1 MGWAVVLDP
10 YVADLAD
17 NNVVCQKIVSTV
29 YYSADHAFV
38 VDKGQVLL
46 ERYEQLARSKPE
58 GWVRQVYKYLVE
70 SQRSANSSTAHI
82 LCLELPPM
90 PKGAYC
96 CDSDADRVEGID
108 QVERIMV
115 GLASG
120 QQNTAL
126 VTLDS
131 ASRSQCQS
139 QWLFWTD
146 ECYQKVLNQH
156 KVCFKFTDSWD
167 WLNEPYPPCPNTK
180 QSLEEFLRTHGGGEI
195 RETQQL
201 EFKCPDNPANGLT
214 NKLVEEIREAICAMA
229 NSDGGYVFI
238 GVKDDGSIPGVAL
251 LYDGKPRSVDE
262 LSRILYRE
270 HHQFEPDEPVDALW
284 EIKVETDRYTFVF
297 RIPKRRIKNYTYKGK
312 MFIRIG
318 TQSLQR

>member
-10 YVADLAD
+10 YVVDLAD
-17 NNVVCQKIVSTV
+17 NHVVCQKIVKTV
-29 YYSADHAFV
+29 YHSADHAFV

-70 SQRSANSSTAHI
+70 SQPAPDVASTPHI
-82 LCLELPPM
+82 LCLKLPPM
-90 PKGAYC
+90 PEGAYC
-96 CDSDADRVEGID
+96 CDSDADRVERID

-180 QSLEEFLRTHGGGEI
+180 QSLEEFLRNVSSEL
-195 RETQQL
+195 RESKQAPTASL
-201 EFKCPDNPANGLT
+201 NRSRRSTRRL
-214 NKLVEEIREAICAMA
+214 
-229 NSDGGYVFI
+229 
-238 GVKDDGSIPGVAL
+238 AL
-251 LYDGKPRSVDE
+251 LSIA
-262 LSRILYRE
+262 LSQLI
-270 HHQFEPDEPVDALW
+270 A
-284 EIKVETDRYTFVF
+284 
-297 RIPKRRIKNYTYKGK
+297 
-312 MFIRIG
+312 IR
-318 TQSLQR
+318 TKSLQRSLCLRVSK